1 MGEINVSTN
10 GQEKAPNPS
19 FSSMYS
25 YILLDAYSIM
35 FFGYIP
41 EIFKNRKKHYL

>member
-1 MGEINVSTN
+1 MGEITVSTN

-19 FSSMYS
+19 FSTIYS

-41 EIFKNRKKHYL
+41 EILKNK